1 MRQKELSEL
10 MRIHLHPKLVS
21 VTVLSFSKT
30 TTLCTVSAVFYTA
43 LGLGIVI
50 SAIVPDSIA
59 ISSKWKICV

>member
-1 MRQKELSEL
+1 MHPRDLSEL
-10 MRIHLHPKLVS
+10 MRIHLHPKPVS

-43 LGLGIVI
+43 LGLDVVI

-59 ISSKWKICV
+59 ISSK